1 VTWVKVCGLS
11 REGDVAAAVEAGAD
25 AIGFV
30 VAPGSPRR
38 VTEARVRDLARTVPV
53 LAVLVTVDLPPR
65 ALLAAVERT
74 GAGGVQPHGR
84 HRRESAAAAQQEGL
98 FVLHPLAIRTAVDV
112 GEVAE
117 GQTPLLDTYRAGTHG
132 GTGEAFDWTVI
143 GQLDRPYV
151 LAGGLGPDNV
161 SEAIRRLDPWGVD
174 ASSGLES
181 SPGVKDPELIRTFVE
196 RAKGR

>member
-1 VTWVKVCGLS
+1 MTWVKVCGLS

-30 VAPGSPRR
+30 MAPGSPRR
-38 VTEARVRDLARTVPV
+38 VTEASARELVRTAPV
-53 LAVLVTVDLPPR
+53 LAVLVTVDLAPR
-65 ALLAAVERT
+65 ALLAAVEHT
-74 GAGGVQPHGR
+74 GAGGVQPHGL
-84 HRRESAAAAQQEGL
+84 HRRESAARAQQEGL

>member
-1 VTWVKVCGLS
+1 M
-11 REGDVAAAVEAGAD
+11 
-25 AIGFV
+25 
-30 VAPGSPRR
+30 
-38 VTEARVRDLARTVPV
+38 
-53 LAVLVTVDLPPR
+53 
-65 ALLAAVERT
+65 
-74 GAGGVQPHGR
+74 
-84 HRRESAAAAQQEGL
+84 
-98 FVLHPLAIRTAVDV
+98 LHPLAIRTAVDV